1 MPCRG
6 RRGGWGGGSWPAPA
20 KFWLARVSLQWL
32 QWLSKSG
39 NCRPALVASD
49 LPGPIWAVFQGAGGA
64 GSARMST
71 RALQAVVRCA
81 LRCAGAQPRVAGGRA
96 CAFAIRDPAS
106 ASAAGSTAWLRQH
119 ATGAGSFT
127 YNSSGGSSSGG
138 SSSSSESSSSE
149 SSSSERA
156 AAAWHEASSRE
167 PEQGRTQQ
175 GSTQQDGKQPPGQQ
189 QEDPDDDEEDI
200 PDSDK
205 HDFAVEVTKM
215 DWLERVAVRQATMG
229 LVSAPLM
236 CSAAVCPPPLP

>member
-1 MPCRG
+1 
-6 RRGGWGGGSWPAPA
+6 
-20 KFWLARVSLQWL
+20 
-32 QWLSKSG
+32 
-39 NCRPALVASD
+39 
-49 LPGPIWAVFQGAGGA
+49 
-64 GSARMST
+64 MST

-149 SSSSERA
+149 SSSSESSSSESSSSERA

-175 GSTQQDGKQPPGQQ
+175 GSTQQDGKQPPGQQQEDGKQPPGQQ